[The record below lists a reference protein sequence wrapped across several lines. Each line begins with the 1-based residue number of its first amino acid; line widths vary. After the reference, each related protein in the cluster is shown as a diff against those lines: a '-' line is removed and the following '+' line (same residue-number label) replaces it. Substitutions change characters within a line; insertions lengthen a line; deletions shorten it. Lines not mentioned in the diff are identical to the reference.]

1 MLATAPSEF
10 QPSDAPLPSQGEQ
23 QRLKS
28 ALERSAA
35 ALTADSAE
43 AGALV
48 AVVMGQ
54 AQDIWRAGGEVGLSQ
69 MFRMLRES
77 YHSVARTRSRRPL
90 RDATLTA
97 LVAAARRVPPPDG
110 AAG

>member
-1 MLATAPSEF
+1 MLATV
-10 QPSDAPLPSQGEQ
+10 PSDLRASEAPLPSSSEQ
-23 QRLKS
+23 QRLRS

-35 ALTADSAE
+35 ALTPDSAE

-48 AVVMGQ
+48 AAVMAQ
-54 AQDIWRAGGEVGLSQ
+54 AQDTWRAGGEVGLGQ
-69 MFRMLRES
+69 LFRMLRES

-97 LVAAARRVPPPDG
+97 LVVATNRAARPDD